1 MPEIY
6 KKKILRLLTHR
17 DYTPLN
23 VSTLARELGVPKE
36 DTEDFR
42 VAFEELRG
50 AGRVIIGP
58 RNVITLPKMSDR
70 IVGKF
75 RLNAKGFG
83 FVKPL
88 EANLH
93 GDLFIPPGATGE
105 AMTGDTVMAR
115 TSARGKR
122 EGETRY
128 VGEIIEIIERGHD
141 KLVGTL
147 RQTAHGWL
155 VTPDGGEI
163 LEPVAVDDV
172 TAKNASSGDKVVV
185 EIIDYP
191 SEGHIGRGVI
201 LEALGRAGNYD
212 TEIRAVTQQFSLPQE
227 FSEDCYQQ
235 AREAAVSF
243 NPDKAH
249 RRADLSDEVIVTI
262 DPPDAKDFDDA
273 ISLKRDHDGNWV
285 LGVHIAD
292 VSTFVTL
299 DSPLDREAKL
309 RGNSV
314 YLPGKT
320 IPMLPEVLSN
330 GICSLQP
337 GQKRFTKSVYI
348 TYDPK
353 GNVRGRSYDN
363 STIVSKARLTY
374 EQADGILKGKTKGV
388 APEVVKLL
396 TDMDMLA
403 RAIEERRMK
412 EGMIHL
418 DLPETEIIMDKAGRV
433 VDAKPSDDCYPHTI
447 IEMFMVEANE
457 AVAVLLDRFNVPFL
471 RRIHPDPDSLTMKNL
486 SNFVRIC
493 GFKIPKALDR
503 HAMQTLL
510 AAVKDTPYSF
520 AINMT
525 VLRSMQK
532 AEYSPL
538 NIGHFALASR
548 HYTHFTSPIR
558 RYADLMIHRLI
569 ECYLQENLNKVGLD
583 EVIPEFELVEI
594 GKHITFTEERADD
607 AEEELKAVLIL
618 NMLSSRVG
626 EELECVVTGLT
637 NFGIFAQSVRF
648 GIEGLISHADL
659 GQDEWKFDSKNQ
671 SVVGTMSGKS
681 IHLGQP
687 LLAKIVSVNV
697 PARQLNLAPSE
708 PLVDTSTR
716 NRTQGRKKGKSWRKS
731 AR

>member
-1 MPEIY
+1 MSEIF
-6 KKKILRLLTHR
+6 KKQILRLLTHR
-17 DYTPLN
+17 DYTPL
-23 VSTLARELGVPKE
+23 STSSLAKELGVPAADIE
-36 DTEDFR
+36 EFLQ
-42 VAFEELRG
+42 AFEELRA

-58 RNVITLPKMSDR
+58 RNVVTLPKMSDR
-70 IVGKF
+70 IIGKF
-75 RLNAKGFG
+75 RMNAKGFG

-88 EANLH
+88 EPNLH
-93 GDLFIPPGATGE
+93 GDLFIPPGSTGE

-147 RQTAHGWL
+147 RKTPGGWL
-155 VTPDGGEI
+155 VAPDGGDI

-172 TAKNASSGDKVVV
+172 TAKGASHGDKVVV

-212 TEIRAVTQQFSLPQE
+212 TEIRAISQQFGLPGE
-227 FSEDCYQQ
+227 FPEDCYEQ
-235 AREAAVSF
+235 AHQAAAKF
-243 NPDKAH
+243 EPAKAL
-249 RRADLSDEVIVTI
+249 RRADLSKEMIITI
-262 DPPDAKDFDDA
+262 DPVDAKDFDDA
-273 ISLKRDHDGNWV
+273 ISLSRDHDGNWV

-299 DSPLDREAKL
+299 DSPLDREAKH

-337 GQKRFTKSVYI
+337 GQPRFAKSVYI
-348 TYDPK
+348 TYDQK
-353 GNVRGRSYDN
+353 GKVLARSFDN

-374 EQADGILKGKTKGV
+374 EQADAILHGSTKGV

-396 TDMDMLA
+396 KNMDELA
-403 RAIEERRMK
+403 RIIEHRRTRD
-412 EGMIHL
+412 GMIHL
-418 DLPETEIIMDKAGRV
+418 DLPETELIMDKAGRV
-433 VDAKPSDDCYPHTI
+433 VDAKPADDSYPHTI

-457 AVAVLLDRFNVPFL
+457 AVASLMDRFSIPFL

-486 SNFVRIC
+486 SSFVRVC
-493 GFKIPKALDR
+493 GMKVPKALDR
-503 HAMQTLL
+503 AAMQTLL
-510 AAVKDTPYSF
+510 ASVKGTPFAF

-538 NIGHFALASR
+538 SIGHFALASR
-548 HYTHFTSPIR
+548 HYAHFTSPIR
-558 RYADLMIHRLI
+558 RYADLMLHRLL

-618 NMLSSRVG
+618 NMLSTRIG
-626 EELECVVTGLT
+626 EDMDCVVTGLT
-637 NFGIFAQSVRF
+637 TFGIFAQSTRF
-648 GIEGLISHADL
+648 GIEGLIAHTDL
-659 GQDEWKFDSKNQ
+659 GPDEWKFDARNQ
-671 SVVGTMSGKS
+671 SVVGAMSGKS

-687 LLAKIVSVNV
+687 LKARIVSVNI
-697 PARQLNLAPSE
+697 PSRQLNLAPSE
-708 PLVDTSTR
+708 PLVDMSR
-716 NRTQGRKKGKSWRKS
+716 YKPLRGKRGKSWKR
-731 AR
+731 AGR